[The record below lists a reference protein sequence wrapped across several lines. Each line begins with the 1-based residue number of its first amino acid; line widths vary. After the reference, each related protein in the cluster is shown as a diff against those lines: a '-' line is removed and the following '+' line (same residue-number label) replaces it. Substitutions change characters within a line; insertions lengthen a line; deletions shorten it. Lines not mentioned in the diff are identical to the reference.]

1 MNRYFRITRFYSFL
15 LNITVKTGLILSF
28 FILLFILFDHFFHDT
43 ETLFHAFTS
52 KYSPLMIF
60 SVFFTSEMFMGLIPP
75 EFFIAWTS
83 NTISPWF
90 YVFLLGTLSYVV
102 GILAYYMGQMLF
114 LLAFVKKYLEKK
126 VSKHIH
132 NLRKWGGIIIFI
144 GAMLPIPYTMVSLT
158 SGLINYKI
166 KHYMLWA
173 LFRYVRFF
181 LYAVVIFKLM

>member
-1 MNRYFRITRFYSFL
+1 MTI
-15 LNITVKTGLILSF
+15 KTGLILGF
-28 FILLFILFDHFFHDT
+28 LALLYILFDYFLHDT
-43 ETLFHAFTS
+43 ETLFHNFTS

-60 SVFFTSEMFMGLIPP
+60 SVFFTSEIFMGLIPP

-83 NTISPWF
+83 KTINPWF
-90 YVFLLGTLSYVV
+90 HVFLLGTLSYIV
-102 GILAYYMGQMLF
+102 GILAYYLGQMLF
-114 LLAFVKKYLEKK
+114 LLASVKKYLETK

-132 NLRKWGGIIIFI
+132 NLKKWGGLFIFI
-144 GAMLPIPYTMVSLT
+144 GAMLPIPYAMVSLT

-181 LYAVVIFKLM
+181 LYAMVIFKLM